1 MFPYLLNSS
10 LTSFSL
16 TCLLLVTAAVR
27 LSFEPCD
34 LGLGFSVVTKPVWYG
49 VFLVMS
55 VTSTDDNSHWVHFR
69 LICVCVCVRARAGGK
84 EPFILPL
91 GSVCVFV
98 QACIWCGTW
107 VFSVCACT
115 YACMS
120 ACVCLCLSRSVAVSI
135 YVIPAPAW
143 NNDTIIVNRPSPSS
157 VDYQVYEVT
166 RPCSEIVIDPVTLGP
181 RWQSR
186 CPIHLIV
193 LSTPSSLFARFS
205 RAVCL
210 FHAFSLDDFS
220 GCIAQKTG
228 RFVQTHCSMQSF
240 SYNVLGR
247 ETGE

>member
-27 LSFEPCD
+27 LSFELCD

-69 LICVCVCVRARAGGK
+69 LICVCVYVCVRAR
-84 EPFILPL
+84 PL
-91 GSVCVFV
+91 GSVCVFM

-120 ACVCLCLSRSVAVSI
+120 ACVCLCLSRFVAVSI

-166 RPCSEIVIDPVTLGP
+166 PCSEIVIDPVTLGP
-181 RWQSR
+181 RWQNR
-186 CPIHLIV
+186 CPSHLIV
-193 LSTPSSLFARFS
+193 LATPSSLFARFS

-210 FHAFSLDDFS
+210 SVFHAFRRDDFS
-220 GCIAQKTG
+220 GCIAQKNG
-228 RFVQTHCSMQSF
+228 
-240 SYNVLGR
+240 NVRSNPLLNAIL
-247 ETGE
+247 